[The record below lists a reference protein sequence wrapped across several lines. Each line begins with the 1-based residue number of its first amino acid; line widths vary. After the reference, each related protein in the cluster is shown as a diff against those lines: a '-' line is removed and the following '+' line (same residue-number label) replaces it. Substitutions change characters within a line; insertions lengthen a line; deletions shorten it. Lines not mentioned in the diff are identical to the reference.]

1 MFKPLKFAP
10 LVAAIALLVPTGAI
24 ANEIRI
30 PGTKFVIDD
39 TNILVSNLNP
49 YVRLYVL
56 EYDSGAMFG
65 RATDCQYWY
74 SKNISYTSY
83 PGAAIQK
90 FDEPWKQIAPGTVDD
105 AIAKLVCSYK

>member
-1 MFKPLKFAP
+1 MKFVPLFT
-10 LVAAIALLVPTGAI
+10 AIALLLPIPRAI

-49 YVRLYVL
+49 YVRIYVL
-56 EYDSGAMFG
+56 EYDSGALFA

-74 SKNISYTSY
+74 SKDVSYAAY
-83 PGAAIQK
+83 PGAEIQK
-90 FDEPWKQIAPGTVDD
+90 INDPWKPIPRGTVGDSV
-105 AIAKLVCSYK
+105 AKLVCSYK